1 LRRHDTSRSSRDG
14 ASLPAEAG
22 AGPGSPNAAMPA
34 PAAAAAHSPPD
45 GRYTALGA
53 AAAPAT
59 PPGTQHS
66 ALSTRLGAT
75 FRALRNYNYR
85 LFWGGQF
92 ISLTGDWVQRAGMA
106 WLVLDL
112 TGSPLALG
120 TVTMLQFLPISLF
133 ALFGGVLADR
143 LPKRRVLV
151 LTQIG
156 ICTDTV
162 VLAALVSSGTIQLWH
177 LYVLAIIQ
185 GLFQAVDAPTRQA
198 LVMELVGRDD
208 LANAVA
214 LNSGNFNLSRILG
227 PALGGVLIASIG
239 TAACF
244 WLNASSYLAVIVAL
258 ALMRAAEFH
267 AVPPP
272 ARGRVLRQLGE
283 GIAYA
288 VRTPALCGVFIV
300 VWTFG
305 AFGFNFITILPL
317 LARYAYET
325 GPEGYGV
332 LSSFLGVGSLAAALI
347 VASRQ
352 HATRRL
358 LLGAAATF
366 AALLALLG
374 ANPWYGVGALLLL
387 VMGVASIAFSATGQ
401 TLIQYAAP
409 GQLRGR
415 VMGVYTVLAMGMTPI
430 GALALGG
437 LSELA
442 GIRAAL
448 GVVSALC
455 ALGTVVSWLYL
466 RHHLGRQAFAHEAL
480 LV

>member
-1 LRRHDTSRSSRDG
+1 
-14 ASLPAEAG
+14 
-22 AGPGSPNAAMPA
+22 
-34 PAAAAAHSPPD
+34 
-45 GRYTALGA
+45 
-53 AAAPAT
+53 
-59 PPGTQHS
+59 
-66 ALSTRLGAT
+66 
-75 FRALRNYNYR
+75 
-85 LFWGGQF
+85 
-92 ISLTGDWVQRAGMA
+92 MA

-120 TVTMLQFLPISLF
+120 TVTMLQFLPISLL

-151 LTQIG
+151 FTQIG

-162 VLAALVSSGTIQLWH
+162 ILAALVSSGHIQLWH
-177 LYVLAIIQ
+177 LYLLAVVQ

-244 WLNASSYLAVIVAL
+244 WLNGFSYLAVITAL
-258 ALMRAAEFH
+258 ALMRPAEFH
-267 AVPPP
+267 AVPSP

-283 GIAYA
+283 GIAYT
-288 VRTPALCGVFIV
+288 VRTPALAGVFLV

-332 LSSFLGVGSLAAALI
+332 LSSFLGVGSLIAALI
-347 VASRQ
+347 VAGRQ

-358 LLGAAATF
+358 LLSAAGTF
-366 AALLALLG
+366 AVLIALLG
-374 ANPWYGVGALLLL
+374 ANPWYVVGAPLLLA
-387 VMGVASIAFSATGQ
+387 MGVASIAFSATSQ
-401 TLIQYAAP
+401 TLVQYAAP

-430 GALALGG
+430 GALVLGG
-437 LSELA
+437 LSEVA
-442 GIRAAL
+442 GIRLAL

-455 ALGTVVSWLYL
+455 GLGTLGSWLYL
-466 RHHLGRQAFAHEAL
+466 RRHMGHQALGQEAL
-480 LV
+480 AV